1 MAAGQSDAA
10 APARGDG
17 AGAWLWHTAPQ
28 GRRGPKPKLTVE
40 QIADAAI
47 AIADENGLDAVTMQS
62 VADRLGAT
70 KMALYRYVP
79 GRAELDAVMLDRALG
94 GPGEPRTGDWRPAL
108 RLWATELY
116 GRARVRPWSVE
127 LAQRSHVPGPGELA
141 WIEAGLRTMRE
152 LALGGGEKLDVLAL
166 LVGHALSI
174 VRQETGGVAP
184 EAELA
189 RALAPV
195 LEAHAQEYPLTAAAF
210 ARPDDGTR
218 DSALRFGIDRVIA
231 GVEALAAERRPD
243 RSDPAV
249 NNPPLS

>member
-10 APARGDG
+10 AQATGGG
-17 AGAWLWHTAPQ
+17 AGAWLWHASPQ

-47 AIADENGLDAVTMQS
+47 AIADENGLAAVTMQS

-94 GPGEPRTGDWRPAL
+94 GPGEPREGDWRSAL
-108 RLWATELY
+108 AQWATELY
-116 GRARVRPWSVE
+116 ERASARPWSVE
-127 LAQRSHVPGPGELA
+127 LAQRSHVPGPSELA
-141 WIEAGLRTMRE
+141 WIETGLRTMRDLTLE
-152 LALGGGEKLDVLAL
+152 GGEKLDVLVL

-174 VRQETGGVAP
+174 VRQETGGMAA

-189 RALAPV
+189 KALAPV
-195 LEAHAQEYPLTAAAF
+195 LKAHEQTYPLAAAAF
-210 ARPDDGTR
+210 ARSDGGTR
-218 DSALRFGIDRVIA
+218 DSALRFGIERVIA
-231 GVEALAAERRPD
+231 GVEALVAERR
-243 RSDPAV
+243 
-249 NNPPLS
+249 